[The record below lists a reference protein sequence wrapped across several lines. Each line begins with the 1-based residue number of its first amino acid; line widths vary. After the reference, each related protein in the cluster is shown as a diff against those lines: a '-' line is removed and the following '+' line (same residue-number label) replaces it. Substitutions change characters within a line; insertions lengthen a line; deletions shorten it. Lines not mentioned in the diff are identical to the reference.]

1 MDLDHGGG
9 SSAGEMPSAL
19 PLSALGLAS
28 SAGAAASLLA
38 SAAPSST
45 PDNHDDHE
53 QLMAPMIGNMSVTEY
68 VVMVLRLLRD
78 QPGRAG
84 FTLSEIEIITGV
96 VSDVLVFPDR
106 ARQTERSPNLLLTQ
120 SCAECWPV
128 LTSAAIEWQ
137 RCAGYVAS
145 PEREGVL

>member
-1 MDLDHGGG
+1 MSMDIDHGG
-9 SSAGEMPSAL
+9 SSAGEIPSSL

-38 SAAPSST
+38 SAAPSSS
-45 PDNHDDHE
+45 PANHIDHE
-53 QLMAPMIGNMSVTEY
+53 QLMAPMIGHMSVTEY

-96 VSDVLVFPDR
+96 VGRGLGFP
-106 ARQTERSPNLLLTQ
+106 
-120 SCAECWPV
+120 
-128 LTSAAIEWQ
+128 
-137 RCAGYVAS
+137 
-145 PEREGVL
+145 